1 MRRLSRVPGASALV
15 ASAALVVA
23 LVLPLFLPDLTFF
36 VKTVLA
42 CAIVTGLSLFMGYA
56 GQASLGHGAFVAVGA
71 LTVAVLTV
79 RLEWPPLVALVVA
92 PAAAAVFATVVG
104 FPLLRLRGHYL
115 AFGTLA
121 VLLVVQALMSTIPV
135 LGGGIGIFGVPPL
148 AVGPWEVRGQLPYAY
163 IALGVL
169 VLVLVVNHAA
179 IESRFGRGIRAFA
192 GSESAAAASGVPVL
206 RSKVSVF
213 ALSAACAGL
222 AGGVTAFFTPY
233 VSQDSFPPLESFTY
247 VIMAVIGGLASRW
260 GGVVGAV
267 AVSLLLQGLSAL
279 ASLPGLPPTAGP
291 VLQYAGYGVVLVA
304 ALLLMPR
311 GIVPTLSSAVS
322 RGVSARR

>member
-1 MRRLSRVPGASALV
+1 M
-15 ASAALVVA
+15 
-23 LVLPLFLPDLTFF
+23 
-36 VKTVLA
+36 
-42 CAIVTGLSLFMGYA
+42 
-56 GQASLGHGAFVAVGA
+56 
-71 LTVAVLTV
+71 
-79 RLEWPPLVALVVA
+79 ALVVA
-92 PAAAAVFATVVG
+92 PAAAAVFAVVVG

-169 VLVLVVNHAA
+169 ILVLVVSRAT

-213 ALSAACAGL
+213 ALSAAFAGL

-267 AVSLLLQGLSAL
+267 AVSLLLQALSAL

-291 VLQYAGYGVVLVA
+291 VLQYAGYGVTLVT

-311 GIVPTLSSAVS
+311 GIVPTLSSAIS
-322 RGVSARR
+322 RGVPPRR